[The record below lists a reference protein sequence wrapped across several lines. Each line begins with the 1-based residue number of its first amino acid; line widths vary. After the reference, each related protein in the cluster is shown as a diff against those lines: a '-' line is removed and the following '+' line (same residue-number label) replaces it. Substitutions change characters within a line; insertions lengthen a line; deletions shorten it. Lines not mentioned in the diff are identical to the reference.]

1 MRGYEIIE
9 VFAKNEKGKNNDRV
23 WGGNSHGFGGGGSRQ
38 RSISFLPSGSDGDL
52 SLEVE
57 IDDGEEGGQGEE
69 EEGNQ
74 GDDEESEL
82 QQIGDGQQPRQP

>member
-1 MRGYEIIE
+1 MKRE
-9 VFAKNEKGKNNDRV
+9 KNNDRV
-23 WGGNSHGFGGGGSRQ
+23 CGGNSHGFVGGGSRQ

-57 IDDGEEGGQGEE
+57 IDDGEEGGHGE

-82 QQIGDGQQPRQP
+82 QQIGGEQQPRQPQARRRQQQQQQ